1 MREVITP
8 HYFAI
13 CPCRRWLIKVRITMF
28 GLEAHMTWNNTLF
41 LPRTSL
47 WTRKRD
53 GYTLYFDTEGVC
65 ESGLS
70 PLLDTFPLFK
80 EEFSMVG

>member
-1 MREVITP
+1 MQSHTMTHE
-8 HYFAI
+8 AI
-13 CPCRRWLIKVRITMF
+13 PLF

-53 GYTLYFDTEGVC
+53 GYTLYFDT
-65 ESGLS
+65 
-70 PLLDTFPLFK
+70 
-80 EEFSMVG
+80 